1 MSGGAFQYAFTRVQ
15 QFADDVRERIAEHP
29 KSFSGAEVER
39 LRLLAEHCGVV
50 ADWMKA
56 AEWLA
61 SGDTDEDVFLR
72 DTQGLA
78 RIAAVAPAAATQTQ
92 RRSDMKPML
101 TKAAPHPLYYYRS
114 GMWIGG
120 PHPGLQGNIHP
131 ELRGNVS
138 SLWGNVHPEL
148 RGDATGLWGD
158 VHPELRGDVSGLRG
172 EVTGLWGDATGLWGN
187 LDACGITDAERE
199 AGVDVATLVRSEP

>member
-29 KSFSGAEVER
+29 KSFSDAEVER

-61 SGDTDEDVFLR
+61 SGDTGEDVFLR

-78 RIAAVAPAAATQTQ
+78 RIAELEADAGRYRWLREQGDYGCTEKDGYGGQRLMTGEQLDAAIDAA
-92 RRSDMKPML
+92 RSQEARH
-101 TKAAPHPLYYYRS
+101 AAP
-114 GMWIGG
+114 
-120 PHPGLQGNIHP
+120 
-131 ELRGNVS
+131 
-138 SLWGNVHPEL
+138 
-148 RGDATGLWGD
+148 
-158 VHPELRGDVSGLRG
+158 
-172 EVTGLWGDATGLWGN
+172 
-187 LDACGITDAERE
+187 
-199 AGVDVATLVRSEP
+199 